1 VPDRR
6 RHRGPHP
13 EDERLFAPANSQR
26 IGVATSHLSWLL
38 SRDYAIASALKL
50 VGDRFVLD
58 ARQRLAVRRCACSN
72 AACVRRSQHH
82 IPAERISGRRLDIDG
97 FNLLLTVEAALAGGV
112 LLRGRDGCVRDMAS
126 VHGSYRKVEET
137 LPALAAIG
145 ETVELL
151 GPVGCTWWLDRPV
164 SNSGRVSQLI
174 QEMATRRGWPWQTQL
189 VPDPDPLLRISSN
202 TVVTADSVILD
213 AAEEWFDLAS
223 VVVAR
228 VSPGAWIVPDSPPL
242 P

>member
-1 VPDRR
+1 M
-6 RHRGPHP
+6 
-13 EDERLFAPANSQR
+13 
-26 IGVATSHLSWLL
+26 ATSHLSWLL
-38 SRDYAIASALKL
+38 SRDYVIASSLKL
-50 VGDRFVLD
+50 VGDRFGLD
-58 ARQRLAVRRCACSN
+58 ARQRLAVRRCACSD
-72 AACVRRSQHH
+72 AARLRRSQHQL
-82 IPAERISGRRLDIDG
+82 PAEQISGRQLDIDG
-97 FNLLLTVEAALAGGV
+97 FNLLMTIEAALSGGV
-112 LLRGRDGCVRDMAS
+112 LLRGRDGCLRDMAS

-145 ETVELL
+145 ETVESL
-151 GPVGCTWWLDRPV
+151 GPDGCTWWIDRPV

-174 QEMATRRGWPWQTQL
+174 QDVATRHGWPWQTQL